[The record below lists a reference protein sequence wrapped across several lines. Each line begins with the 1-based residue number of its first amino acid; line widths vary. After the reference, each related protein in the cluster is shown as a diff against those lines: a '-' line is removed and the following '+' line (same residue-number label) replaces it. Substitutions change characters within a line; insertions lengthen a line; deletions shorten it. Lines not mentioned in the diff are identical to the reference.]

1 MKNIAI
7 KRVGIIT
14 GLIILLVVA
23 GYLYL
28 RSSLPKTE
36 GTVVLSGLD
45 GQIEIVRD
53 TDGVPHIFASTDAD
67 AYFALGYVHA
77 QDRLW
82 QLEMNRRIGSG
93 RLSEVLGEATLD
105 IDKFL
110 RTLGT
115 YRAAVQTWDFLTVDT
130 QAALESYASGVNM
143 WIDEGH
149 TLSLIHISEPT
160 RPY

>member
-115 YRAAVQTWDFLTVDT
+115 YRAAVQTLP
-130 QAALESYASGVNM
+130 
-143 WIDEGH
+143 
-149 TLSLIHISEPT
+149 LIHI
-160 RPY
+160 

>member
-7 KRVGIIT
+7 KRVGVTT

-93 RLSEVLGEATLD
+93 RLSVVVG
-105 IDKFL
+105 
-110 RTLGT
+110 
-115 YRAAVQTWDFLTVDT
+115 
-130 QAALESYASGVNM
+130 
-143 WIDEGH
+143 
-149 TLSLIHISEPT
+149 
-160 RPY
+160 